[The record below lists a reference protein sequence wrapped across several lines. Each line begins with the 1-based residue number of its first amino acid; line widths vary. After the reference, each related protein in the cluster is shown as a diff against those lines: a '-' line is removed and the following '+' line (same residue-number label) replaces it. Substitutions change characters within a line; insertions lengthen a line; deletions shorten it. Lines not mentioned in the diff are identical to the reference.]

1 MRAETEG
8 RESQTRGG
16 TAKAERVARVIDSFI
31 DLVLEGNTPPTPEQ
45 VRERAGVSS
54 AADGPQPSQGSPCV
68 PSSTCTGH
76 GQGCTMAL

>member
-8 RESQTRGG
+8 GESPTRGG

-45 VRERAGVSS
+45 VRERAARVRAGWGLPLRGRVS
-54 AADGPQPSQGSPCV
+54 
-68 PSSTCTGH
+68 
-76 GQGCTMAL
+76 